1 MCLLLCRCLA
11 NFVPV
16 ALWYNL
22 KWGIA
27 IIQALFFL
35 HAKAWA
41 VIELCV
47 SIWMSRLFF
56 LFSMFFNWLF
66 IYIKNVIEILI
77 GFTLT
82 LQIPFSNVANFTKLV
97 VPNPWAWKVFSS
109 STAFFNL
116 FFENF
121 KHFIVEDSHLFFDFI
136 FEAIVRTIV
145 FLLPFLLCPLLL
157 HRKSI
162 DF

>member
-1 MCLLLCRCLA
+1 MCLLLCRCHA

-41 VIELCV
+41 VIELCF

-66 IYIKNVIEILI
+66 IRIKNVIEILI
-77 GFTLT
+77 GFTLN
-82 LQIPFSNVANFTKLV
+82 LQVPFSNVTNFTKLV

-109 STAFFNL
+109 STVFFNL
-116 FFENF
+116 FFESF
-121 KHFIVEDSHLFFDFI
+121 KHFIVEDSHLFVWLSFWSHCENHCFSLA
-136 FEAIVRTIV
+136 FLIV
-145 FLLPFLLCPLLL
+145 PLTVT
-157 HRKSI
+157 
-162 DF
+162 